1 MRNRFDRQLSTLND
15 ELIEMGSMIEKSIE
29 TAIKAL
35 VNQDVDLARHAI
47 EADEEIDRQER
58 IIEDLCLKLLLQQQP
73 VAKDLRLISSA
84 LKMITDMER
93 IGDHASDISEITIA
107 LADQPYI
114 KKLEHI
120 QQMAKETMIM
130 LVGSIEA
137 FVDKDLEK
145 ANEVIKRDDVVD
157 DLFDK
162 VKKELIQMIHENTNM
177 GEQDKLNALLQQK
190 MSELDER
197 ERTINELQDMMNA
210 QNAKVQNLLSSVK
223 DALLGF
229 NSDELTVTEKNGK
242 VYVAMSDKLLFQS
255 GSAKVDKRGKEA
267 LAKLAEVLNKQ
278 NDIDVYIEGH
288 TDSKPINTAQFK
300 DNWDLSVIR
309 ATSVVR
315 ILTKDYGVNPLQ
327 IQPCGRGEFMPV
339 ADNET
344 ADGRSKN
351 RRTEIIMAPKLDKL
365 MQMLR

>member
-1 MRNRFDRQLSTLND
+1 MKRLLFISVSALLLCSSCVSKKKYLLAENGRLEAIGRGDVLKE
-15 ELIEMGSMIEKSIE
+15 ELIKCKDDNDALNNRIAALIRDTTTMG
-29 TAIKAL
+29 
-35 VNQDVDLARHAI
+35 R
-47 EADEEIDRQER
+47 
-58 IIEDLCLKLLLQQQP
+58 
-73 VAKDLRLISSA
+73 
-84 LKMITDMER
+84 
-93 IGDHASDISEITIA
+93 DIRNY
-107 LADQPYI
+107 Q
-114 KKLEHI
+114 
-120 QQMAKETMIM
+120 TM
-130 LVGSIEA
+130 L
-137 FVDKDLEK
+137 
-145 ANEVIKRDDVVD
+145 
-157 DLFDK
+157 
-162 VKKELIQMIHENTNM
+162 NTNM

-242 VYVAMSDKLLFQS
+242 
-255 GSAKVDKRGKEA
+255 
-267 LAKLAEVLNKQ
+267 VLNKQ

-365 MQMLR
+365 MQMLQ

>member
-1 MRNRFDRQLSTLND
+1 MKRLLFISVSALLLCSSCVSKKKYLLAENGRLEAIGRGDALKE
-15 ELIEMGSMIEKSIE
+15 ELIKC
-29 TAIKAL
+29 KDDNDAL
-35 VNQDVDLARHAI
+35 NN
-47 EADEEIDRQER
+47 R
-58 IIEDLCLKLLLQQQP
+58 I
-73 VAKDLRLISSA
+73 AALI
-84 LKMITDMER
+84 
-93 IGDHASDISEITIA
+93 
-107 LADQPYI
+107 
-114 KKLEHI
+114 
-120 QQMAKETMIM
+120 
-130 LVGSIEA
+130 
-137 FVDKDLEK
+137 
-145 ANEVIKRDDVVD
+145 RD
-157 DLFDK
+157 
-162 VKKELIQMIHENTNM
+162 TTTM

-210 QNAKVQNLLSSVK
+210 QNEKVQNLLSSVK

-255 GSAKVDKRGKEA
+255 GSARVDKRGKEA

-365 MQMLR
+365 MQMLQ